1 MDNLPDNFLIR
12 SIKIEDADDI
22 GRIQTSITKSPVEID
37 FRQVIEEQ
45 AQRDKDASFVAEIEG
60 RVAGFMIS
68 YIVYGGFGLEKSAW
82 IATLGVD
89 PQFMGRGIGKRL
101 AEEILGVC
109 RDRGIKYVFTS
120 VRWDSVDLLSF
131 FKALDFDRSNFFN
144 LYKKLE
150 QKE

>member
-1 MDNLPDNFLIR
+1 MDNLPENFLVR

-22 GRIQTSITKSPVEID
+22 GRIQASITKSPAKID

-45 AQRDKDASFVAEIEG
+45 IQSDKDASFVAEVDNRI
-60 RVAGFMIS
+60 VGFMIS

-89 PQFMGRGIGKRL
+89 PQFMGQGIGKRL
-101 AEEILGVC
+101 AKEILRAC
-109 RDRGIKYVFTS
+109 RDMGIKHVFTS

-131 FKALDFDRSNFFN
+131 FKTLDFDRSNFIN
-144 LYKKLE
+144 LR
-150 QKE
+150 KELDF

>member
-1 MDNLPDNFLIR
+1 MNTLPDSFLIR
-12 SIKIEDADDI
+12 NIEIEDADDI

-45 AQRDKDASFVAEIEG
+45 AQRDKDASFVAEIDG

-89 PQFMGRGIGKRL
+89 PKFMGRGIGKKL
-101 AEEILGVC
+101 AEEILAVY
-109 RDRGIKYVFTS
+109 RGMGINDIYTS

-131 FKALDFDRSNFFN
+131 FKTLGFDRSNFIN
-144 LYKKLE
+144 LRKELE
-150 QKE
+150 S

>member
-45 AQRDKDASFVAEIEG
+45 AQRDKDASFVAEIDG

-89 PQFMGRGIGKRL
+89 PKFMGRGIGKKL
-101 AEEILGVC
+101 AEEILAVY
-109 RDRGIKYVFTS
+109 RGMGINDIYTS

-131 FKALDFDRSNFFN
+131 FKTLGFDRSNFIN
-144 LYKKLE
+144 LRKELE
-150 QKE
+150 S

>member
-1 MDNLPDNFLIR
+1 MPDNFLIR

-22 GRIQTSITKSPVEID
+22 GRIQTSITKAPVEID

-45 AQRDKDASFVAEIEG
+45 AQRDKDASFVAEIDG

-89 PQFMGRGIGKRL
+89 PKFMGRGIGKKL
-101 AEEILGVC
+101 AEEILAVY
-109 RDRGIKYVFTS
+109 RGMGINDIYTS

-131 FKALDFDRSNFFN
+131 FKTLGFDRSNFIN
-144 LYKKLE
+144 LRKELE
-150 QKE
+150 S

>member
-1 MDNLPDNFLIR
+1 MDNLPENFLVR

-22 GRIQTSITKSPVEID
+22 GRIQASITKSPAKID
-37 FRQVIEEQ
+37 FRQIIEEQ
-45 AQRDKDASFVAEIEG
+45 VQGDKDASFVAEVDNRI
-60 RVAGFMIS
+60 VGFMIS

-131 FKALDFDRSNFFN
+131 FKTLDFDRSNFIN
-144 LYKKLE
+144 LR
-150 QKE
+150 KELNF

>member
-1 MDNLPDNFLIR
+1 MPDNFLIR
-12 SIKIEDADDI
+12 SIKIQDADDI

-45 AQRDKDASFVAEIEG
+45 AQRDKDASFVAEIDG

-89 PQFMGRGIGKRL
+89 PKFMGRGIGKKL
-101 AEEILGVC
+101 AEEILAVY
-109 RDRGIKYVFTS
+109 RGMGINDIYTS

-131 FKALDFDRSNFFN
+131 FKTLGFDRSNFIN
-144 LYKKLE
+144 LRKELE
-150 QKE
+150 S

>member
-22 GRIQTSITKSPVEID
+22 GRIQTSITKSPAKID

-45 AQRDKDASFVAEIEG
+45 AQRDKDASFVAEIDG

-89 PQFMGRGIGKRL
+89 PKFMGRGIGKKL
-101 AEEILGVC
+101 AEEILAVY
-109 RDRGIKYVFTS
+109 RGMGINDIYTS

-131 FKALDFDRSNFFN
+131 FKTLGFDRSNFIN
-144 LYKKLE
+144 LRKELE
-150 QKE
+150 S

>member
-22 GRIQTSITKSPVEID
+22 GRIQTSITKSPAKID

-45 AQRDKDASFVAEIEG
+45 ALRDKDASFVAEIDG

-89 PQFMGRGIGKRL
+89 PKFMGRGIGKKL
-101 AEEILGVC
+101 AEEILAVY
-109 RDRGIKYVFTS
+109 RGMGINDIYTS

-131 FKALDFDRSNFFN
+131 FKTLGFDRSNFIN
-144 LYKKLE
+144 LRKELE
-150 QKE
+150 S